1 MVLLSKFWNLSK
13 NIEKTIH
20 AKNRFQV
27 HRYRKTFNF
36 GAPILKWE
44 FSKTFNL
51 NGNTYTI
58 NKAFTMK
65 QTQFQNTSIKATH
78 LTKKYTQTHH
88 SLKKYNPIITT
99 KNRTRMNQK
108 NKRTSFLLAIV
119 AGHLSYRSVFGRE
132 CLFFYGIINF
142 FQVFFGANQSFVLL

>member
-44 FSKTFNL
+44 FSKTFNI
-51 NGNTYTI
+51 NGNTCTI
-58 NKAFTMK
+58 NKAFTVEQM
-65 QTQFQNTSIKATH
+65 QFQNTPIKATH

-88 SLKKYNPIITT
+88 SLKIQPNNHDEKPNTDEPEKQANIFFTC
-99 KNRTRMNQK
+99 NRRRSSILSLRFWVRM
-108 NKRTSFLLAIV
+108 S
-119 AGHLSYRSVFGRE
+119 
-132 CLFFYGIINF
+132 FFYGTINF